1 MKTINLE
8 QGSEAWLEFRQN
20 GVGASEIASIAEIKG
35 AFSKRINTLTE
46 KLGQK
51 RMLSSFEQNIFAQ
64 GHAWEIAVRDAI
76 NREGFTFAPAVVVST
91 ENERFFASLDGLD
104 ASKEIILEVKSV
116 VNAPKFEQYK
126 NEVPAHYMAQVQWQ
140 LMVTKYAT
148 AILAFVHDGEVV
160 RHEIKPDPIY
170 QDILAQAG
178 AKFLAE
184 LDAIKAGTMPSP
196 IQTIRSPEI
205 ARLEKLKRMEMDMK
219 IQMSMI
225 TEEIKGLAERMLDE
239 HKASKIEGD
248 SITVT
253 WQEREG
259 ATDYKKACED
269 AGLELIGYKKKGSRF
284 VVVKTKEVQE

>member
-20 GVGASEIASIAEIKG
+20 GVGASEIASIAEITG

-76 NREGFTFAPAVVVST
+76 NAEGFNFIPAVVVSD
-91 ENERFFASLDGLD
+91 ENKRFFASLDGLD

-140 LMVTKYAT
+140 LMVTKYAK
-148 AILAFVHDGEVV
+148 AILAFVHDGEVI

-170 QDILAQAG
+170 QDILAQA
-178 AKFLAE
+178 AVKFLAE
-184 LDAIKAGTMPSP
+184 LDAIKDGTLPSP
-196 IQTIRSPEI
+196 IQSIRSPEI
-205 ARLEKLKRMEMDMK
+205 ARLEKLKRTEMDMK
-219 IQMSMI
+219 IQMAMV
-225 TEEIKGLAERMLDE
+225 TEEIKSLAEKILED
-239 HKASKIEGD
+239 HKATKIEGD
-248 SITVT
+248 AITVT

-259 ATDYKKACED
+259 ATDYKRACED
-269 AGLELIGYKKKGSRF
+269 AGLDVTGYKKKGTRF
-284 VVVKTKEVQE
+284 VVVKAKEIQE

>member
-1 MKTINLE
+1 MKLINLE
-8 QGSEAWLEFRQN
+8 QGSPSWLEFRQN
-20 GVGASEIASIAEIKG
+20 GIGASEIASIAEIKG
-35 AFSKRINTLTE
+35 AFSKRINVLTE

-76 NREGFTFAPAVVVST
+76 NAEGFTFAPAVVVS
-91 ENERFFASLDGLD
+91 EVDERFFASLDGLD

-178 AKFLAE
+178 VKFLADLE
-184 LDAIKAGTMPSP
+184 AIKAGTMPSP

-219 IQMSMI
+219 IQMAMI
-225 TEEIKGLAERMLDE
+225 TEEIKGLAERLLDE

-269 AGLELIGYKKKGSRF
+269 AGVDVTGYKKKGSRF

>member
-20 GVGASEIASIAEIKG
+20 GVGASEIASIAEITG
-35 AFSKRINTLTE
+35 AFSKRINVLTE

-51 RMLSSFEQNIFAQ
+51 RALSSFEQNIFAQ

-76 NREGFTFAPAVVVST
+76 NAEGFNFTPAVVVST

-140 LMVTKYAT
+140 LMVTKYAK
-148 AILAFVHDGEVV
+148 AILAFVHDGEVI

-170 QDILAQAG
+170 QNILAQA
-178 AKFLAE
+178 AVKFLAE
-184 LDAIKAGTMPSP
+184 LDAIKDGTLPSP
-196 IQTIRSPEI
+196 IQSIRSPEI
-205 ARLEKLKRMEMDMK
+205 ARLEKLKRTEMDMK
-219 IQMSMI
+219 IQMAMV
-225 TEEIKGLAERMLDE
+225 TEEIKSLAEKILED
-239 HKASKIEGD
+239 HKATKIEGD
-248 SITVT
+248 AITVT

-259 ATDYKKACED
+259 ATDYKRACED
-269 AGLELIGYKKKGSRF
+269 AGLDVTGYKKKGTRF
-284 VVVKTKEVQE
+284 VVVKAKEIQE

>member
-8 QGSEAWLEFRQN
+8 QGSQAWLDFRQN
-20 GVGASEIASIAEIKG
+20 GIGASEIASIAEIKG

-51 RMLSSFEQNIFAQ
+51 RMLSAFEQNIFAQ

-76 NREGFTFAPAVVVST
+76 NAEGFTFAPAVVVST

-178 AKFLAE
+178 IKFLAE

-219 IQMSMI
+219 IQMAMI
-225 TEEIKGLAERMLDE
+225 TEEIKGLAERLLDE

-269 AGLELIGYKKKGSRF
+269 AGVDVTGYKKKGSRF

>member
-8 QGSEAWLEFRQN
+8 QGSQAWLDFRQN
-20 GVGASEIASIAEIKG
+20 GIGASEIASIAEITG

-51 RMLSSFEQNIFAQ
+51 RMLSAFEQNIFAQ

-76 NREGFTFAPAVVVST
+76 NAEGFTFAPAVVVST
-91 ENERFFASLDGLD
+91 ENDRFFASLDGLD

-178 AKFLAE
+178 IKFLAE

-219 IQMSMI
+219 IQMAMI
-225 TEEIKGLAERMLDE
+225 TEEIKGLAERLLDE

-259 ATDYKKACED
+259 ATDYKRACED
-269 AGLELIGYKKKGSRF
+269 AGLDVTGYKKKGTRF

>member
-20 GVGASEIASIAEIKG
+20 GVGASEIASIAEITG

-76 NREGFTFAPAVVVST
+76 NAEGFTFAPAVVVSD
-91 ENERFFASLDGLD
+91 ENKRFFASLDGLD

-140 LMVTKYAT
+140 LMVTKYAK
-148 AILAFVHDGEVV
+148 AILAFVHDGEVI

-170 QDILAQAG
+170 QDILAQA
-178 AKFLAE
+178 AVKFLAE
-184 LDAIKAGTMPSP
+184 LDAIKDGTLPSP
-196 IQTIRSPEI
+196 IQSIRSPEI
-205 ARLEKLKRMEMDMK
+205 ARLEKLKRTEMDMK
-219 IQMSMI
+219 IQMAMV
-225 TEEIKGLAERMLDE
+225 TEEIKSLAEKILED
-239 HKASKIEGD
+239 HKATKIEGD

-259 ATDYKKACED
+259 ATDYKRACED
-269 AGLELIGYKKKGSRF
+269 AGLDVTGYKKKGTRF
-284 VVVKTKEVQE
+284 VVVKAKEIQE

>member
-8 QGSEAWLEFRQN
+8 QGSQAWLDFRQN
-20 GVGASEIASIAEIKG
+20 GIGASEIASIAEIKG

-51 RMLSSFEQNIFAQ
+51 RMLSAFEQNIFAQ

-76 NREGFTFAPAVVVST
+76 NAEGFNFAPAVVVST
-91 ENERFFASLDGLD
+91 ENDRFFASLDGLD

-126 NEVPAHYMAQVQWQ
+126 NEVPAHYMSQVQWQ

-178 AKFLAE
+178 IKFLAE

-219 IQMSMI
+219 IQMAMI
-225 TEEIKGLAERMLDE
+225 TEEIKGLAERLLDE

-269 AGLELIGYKKKGSRF
+269 AGVDVTGYKKKGSRF

>member
-1 MKTINLE
+1 
-8 QGSEAWLEFRQN
+8 
-20 GVGASEIASIAEIKG
+20 
-35 AFSKRINTLTE
+35 
-46 KLGQK
+46 
-51 RMLSSFEQNIFAQ
+51 
-64 GHAWEIAVRDAI
+64 
-76 NREGFTFAPAVVVST
+76 
-91 ENERFFASLDGLD
+91 
-104 ASKEIILEVKSV
+104 V

-178 AKFLAE
+178 VKFLADLE
-184 LDAIKAGTMPSP
+184 AIKLGTMPSP

-219 IQMSMI
+219 IQMAMI
-225 TEEIKGLAERMLDE
+225 TEETKALAEKLLDE
-239 HKASKIEGD
+239 HKATKIEGD

-269 AGLELIGYKKKGSRF
+269 AGLDLIGYKKKGSRF

>member
-1 MKTINLE
+1 MKLINLE
-8 QGSEAWLEFRQN
+8 QGSPAWLEFRQN
-20 GVGASEIASIAEIKG
+20 GIGASEIASIAEIKG
-35 AFSKRINTLTE
+35 AFSKRINVLTE

-51 RMLSSFEQNIFAQ
+51 RMLSAFEKNIFAQ

-76 NREGFTFAPAVVVST
+76 NAEGFTFAPAVVVS
-91 ENERFFASLDGLD
+91 EVDERFFASLDGLD

-148 AILAFVHDGEVV
+148 AILAFVHDGEAV

-178 AKFLAE
+178 VKFLADLE
-184 LDAIKAGTMPSP
+184 AIKAGTMPSP

-219 IQMSMI
+219 IQMAMI
-225 TEEIKGLAERMLDE
+225 TEETKALAEKLLDE
-239 HKASKIEGD
+239 HKATKIEGD

-269 AGLELIGYKKKGSRF
+269 AGLDLIGYKKKGSRF

>member
-1 MKTINLE
+1 MKLINLE

-20 GVGASEIASIAEIKG
+20 GIGASEIASIAEIKG

-51 RMLSSFEQNIFAQ
+51 RMLSAFEQNIFAQ

-76 NREGFTFAPAVVVST
+76 NAEGFTFAPAVVVST

-219 IQMSMI
+219 IQMAMI
-225 TEEIKGLAERMLDE
+225 TEEIKGLAERLLDE

-269 AGLELIGYKKKGSRF
+269 AGVDVTGYKKKGSRF